1 MEHKNAAKKVL
12 IFATAKTPKNYVM
25 VEILDFS
32 ESGLPK
38 SRGVFSRGGVFSRY
52 RPADNLII
60 GKYIKTTKN

>member
-1 MEHKNAAKKVL
+1 MRHKNAAKKVL

-38 SRGVFSRGGVFSRY
+38 SRGGSPEGGGFSRY
-52 RPADNLII
+52 RSADYLNF
-60 GKYIKTTKN
+60 